1 MVSDI
6 SPSTTASGHM
16 TSTAPPTHTLE
27 SIPEGDTLDSTLV
40 SESSTGAGKSH
51 PQTTSTITT
60 ASITGLVRSLASSGT
75 SNDLTPLVTSH
86 SPFPVRF
93 DVPKLDFANASTLSS
108 QHISPPTFL
117 HKSMLMS
124 SSPLIKGS
132 TPDRGSLLP
141 HGESQVGLPPE
152 LLEPALVDD
161 SSTSSLV
168 FKEVSAISLSS
179 PPLVLDPS
187 FQSMATPSIAKLPGF
202 DVTEMTTQHSASFL
216 SSRDDAS
223 EMSCD
228 QSLPISS
235 QTMSRLEH
243 SIGLDTTSPYKL
255 GTKVPSP
262 LKSQHQSR
270 TDGSLL
276 PTSINASPSKVP
288 HSPISEH
295 LSTATADYQVEQKI
309 SKKSQSPL
317 KSSTK
322 SPVTSAKPSPSKVIF
337 TPKSSHQPYVGY
349 QLQSTSLS
357 RSQIDQNISTSR
369 SSFPDVVK
377 SSAAGAKLSPSKVM
391 FPNKQLSPPPVD
403 HKGQS
408 SSPHIEQKLS
418 TETLTTW
425 SSGSP
430 LTSPPQQ
437 MSLRANHE
445 DISSVKSTTRTATIT
460 PASKSKSSTSSIEP
474 HIGSSPK
481 TDAAR
486 RKLANLQAQLD
497 AACFNAEEFLA
508 TLKSNVSPPTTTI
521 ASTSI
526 GSVEKVEKTSYG
538 LESKKQRVSEKGISP
553 SFTEESVLNSS
564 QVSMQASLTPAKH
577 SPVKKGRGTV
587 KSGDESQYQT
597 VLSEM
602 PKGSTFSPTRSQTR
616 ASLSTTP
623 SSASPQSKNT
633 SPPSPRSGGKM
644 KKRSSIPRPTKPFM
658 TTPSAGSTAR
668 KRLRDVAPPPS
679 EERERSGKRASGEK
693 DKLSAATT
701 TSSPKK
707 SKPSRVQSE
716 SRTVKKRQSK
726 IVHVNGS
733 YTSSTSGGGIPLK
746 RTSLG
751 TESSASPA
759 NFTLSSLLTS
769 HAQNSSTIVTPPST
783 KSTLT
788 VSSLSSSPSPQSHA
802 PPIRTATPPAQH
814 PTLSSTLHP
823 TPPDTSIASTS
834 RSSISTHLNMSH
846 SPTRSTSMQTP
857 TPYPITSMLPNSS
870 HAPNVQPQSHPST
883 LHPSPSHTSHPSTL
897 HPSPP
902 RISHPSTLHPSPPR
916 ISHPSTLHPSPPRIS
931 HPSTLHPSRSTSS
944 HPHFITSSSSTTSS
958 PLRGVKPT
966 ASHTVN
972 SSILQVPESLLFD
985 QVCCVGVSVFNHF
998 AITNLGER
1006 WLQLEFKITRLYRD
1020 GAEVNK

>member
-1 MVSDI
+1 
-6 SPSTTASGHM
+6 M

-51 PQTTSTITT
+51 PQATNSVTA

-223 EMSCD
+223 ELSCD

-255 GTKVPSP
+255 GTEVPTP
-262 LKSQHQSR
+262 LKSQHHSR
-270 TDGSLL
+270 TEGSLL
-276 PTSINASPSKVP
+276 PTSISTSPSKVP
-288 HSPISEH
+288 HSLIGEH
-295 LSTATADYQVEQKI
+295 LSTATADFRVEQKI
-309 SKKSQSPL
+309 SKKSQSPS
-317 KSSTK
+317 KTSTK
-322 SPVTSAKPSPSKVIF
+322 SPVTGAKPSPSKVIF

-357 RSQIDQNISTSR
+357 RSQIDQNISTGR
-369 SSFPDVVK
+369 SSFPDAVK
-377 SSAAGAKLSPSKVM
+377 SSAAGAKLSPSTVI
-391 FPNKQLSPPPVD
+391 FPTKQLSPPPPVD

-408 SSPHIEQKLS
+408 SSPSRIEQKLS

-437 MSLRANHE
+437 MSLLTNHE
-445 DISSVKSTTRTATIT
+445 DISSVKFTTRTATIT
-460 PASKSKSSTSSIEP
+460 PQSKSKSATSSIAP
-474 HIGSSPK
+474 HVASSPK

-508 TLKSNVSPPTTTI
+508 TLKSNVHVSPPTTST
-521 ASTSI
+521 ASASI
-526 GSVEKVEKTSYG
+526 GSVEKVEKASYV

-553 SFTEESVLNSS
+553 SFSEESVLNSS
-564 QVSMQASLTPAKH
+564 QVSVQASLTPAKH
-577 SPVKKGRGTV
+577 SQAKKGRGTV
-587 KSGDESQYQT
+587 KSGDESQHQT
-597 VLSEM
+597 EM
-602 PKGSTFSPTRSQTR
+602 SKGSSFSPTRSQTR

-633 SPPSPRSGGKM
+633 SPSSPRSGGKM

-658 TTPSAGSTAR
+658 ATPSAGSTAR

-679 EERERSGKRASGEK
+679 EEREGSGKRASGEK
-693 DKLSAATT
+693 DKLSAAAT

-707 SKPSRVQSE
+707 SKPSRVQGE

-834 RSSISTHLNMSH
+834 CSSISTHLNMSR

-857 TPYPITSMLPNSS
+857 TPYPITSMLPDSS
-870 HAPNVQPQSHPST
+870 HAPNVQPQSQPST
-883 LHPSPSHTSHPSTL
+883 FHPSP
-897 HPSPP
+897 
-902 RISHPSTLHPSPPR
+902 
-916 ISHPSTLHPSPPRIS
+916 
-931 HPSTLHPSRSTSS
+931 STSS
-944 HPHFITSSSSTTSS
+944 HPHFITSTTSS
-958 PLRGVKPT
+958 PLRGVKPP

-1020 GAEVNK
+1020 GAEVYKINSSAVLYICTI